1 MAHYSLLITYY
12 CRTILATFAIVGIV
26 CSSLACDVE
35 PHKTDADL
43 GLNAQQAHGRRVFEQ
58 RCQECH
64 FAYIPRNLHGPS
76 LQGLFKK
83 PAMSSGIPANDER
96 VREVIV
102 LGRSKMPAFGR
113 VLTAQQVDDLMA
125 YLRTL

>member
-1 MAHYSLLITYY
+1 ML
-12 CRTILATFAIVGIV
+12 G
-26 CSSLACDVE
+26 CDAE
-35 PHKTDADL
+35 PHKTDAEL
-43 GLNAQQAHGRRVFEQ
+43 GLNQQQAHGRRLFEQ

-64 FAYIPRNLHGPS
+64 FAYISRNLHGPS

-83 PAMSSGIPANDER
+83 QAMTSGIPANDER

-113 VLTAQQVDDLMA
+113 VLTEQQVEDLMA
-125 YLRTL
+125 YLHTL

>member
-1 MAHYSLLITYY
+1 MVGLAVLL
-12 CRTILATFAIVGIV
+12 CAAFG
-26 CSSLACDVE
+26 CDAE
-35 PHKTDADL
+35 PHKSDAEL
-43 GLNAQQAHGRRVFEQ
+43 GLNPQQAHGRRIFEQ

-64 FAYIPRNLHGPS
+64 FAYISRNLHGPS

-113 VLTAQQVDDLMA
+113 ILSEQQVDDLLA
-125 YLRTL
+125 YLHTL